1 MKHSWI
7 TLTLIATC
15 FANCLGTVQA
25 ESLWKKRKP
34 DQAFL
39 FIDSKARRV
48 GDLLT
53 VIVSQDTDVNSQ
65 EDRGM
70 GKTSNAAGSFSLDS
84 SAGGGF
90 GTQAADAG
98 LDFSKNSSRNF
109 DGNSSFR
116 STQGF
121 TDRMTVAVMDVLP
134 NGNMIVSGQRRVRLA
149 GDERT
154 LVLTGMVRSIDI
166 ASGNTISSRDISELR
181 LLYESAGTDQRFTR
195 QGWFGRAT
203 NKIWPF

>member
-1 MKHSWI
+1 MKHSI
-7 TLTLIATC
+7 IILTLIATC
-15 FANCLGTVQA
+15 ASTGQA
-25 ESLWKKRKP
+25 ESLWKKRSP
-34 DQAFL
+34 DHAFL
-39 FIDSKARRV
+39 FFDSKARRV

-53 VIVSQDTDVNSQ
+53 VVVSQDTDVNSQ

-70 GKTSNAAGSFSLDS
+70 GKSSNASGSFSLDS
-84 SAGGGF
+84 EAGGGF
-90 GTQAADAG
+90 GTQGSNAA

-116 STQGF
+116 SNQAF

-134 NGNMIVSGQRRVRLA
+134 NGNMVVSGQRGVRVA

-154 LVLTGMVRSIDI
+154 LVLTGMVRAIDI
-166 ASGNTISSRDISELR
+166 GPDNTVSSRHIAELR
-181 LLYESAGTDQRFTR
+181 LLYEPAGPEQRFTR
-195 QGWFGRAT
+195 QGWLGRAT